1 MLLHKL
7 PLDKRIK
14 LYSEALMLNKQGVSP
29 RAIERRFR
37 STYGYS
43 VAATNI
49 NKWVYHGAR
58 PDTRA
63 NIPNLSPS
71 PQLSYFLGA
80 YKGDGYAYCD
90 PRNRI
95 FRIGFR
101 VKDRDFAKHAA
112 RAVAYVLRRRPIR
125 LWTAKGD
132 GGAQDVFHVFT
143 AASWTLRS
151 FLRGSLEKLLV
162 VALNYPREFLRGIFD
177 AEGFVSVGQERN
189 RMQMHVGIG
198 MSNRTIIRAVQ
209 RVLLVHFGI
218 ATTGPYLRK
227 GKPRLIRGR
236 MAHFKRTTY
245 EIRIS
250 IRDDV
255 EKFARL
261 VGFSIRRKNERLR
274 EALKVLHTFGSRAG
288 LSVWEER
295 QTQGHPAFHSK
306 VTRT

>member
-7 PLDKRIK
+7 PLDRRIK
-14 LYSEALMLNKQGVSP
+14 LYSEALSLHKNGLSP
-29 RAIERRFR
+29 RAIEKRFR

-49 NKWVYHGAR
+49 NKWIYHGAR

-80 YKGDGYAYCD
+80 YLGDGYRYCN
-90 PRNRI
+90 PKNRV
-95 FRIGFR
+95 FRIGFK
-101 VKDRDFAKHAA
+101 VKDRDFAKHAS

-125 LWTAKGD
+125 PWTAKGD
-132 GGAQDVFHVFT
+132 GEGQDAFYVFT

-151 FLRGSLEKLLV
+151 FLTGSLERLLA
-162 VALNYPREFLRGIFD
+162 VALNYPRDFLRGIFD
-177 AEGFVSVGQERN
+177 AEGFVTVSRERN
-189 RMQMHVGIG
+189 LMQLHVGIG
-198 MSNRTIIRAVQ
+198 MSKRTIINVVR
-209 RVLLVHFGI
+209 RVLLVQFGI
-218 ATTGPYLRK
+218 PTTGPYLRK
-227 GKPRLIRGR
+227 GKPRLIYGR

-250 IRDDV
+250 ARGDV

-261 VGFSIRRKNERLR
+261 VGFSIKRKNETLR
-274 EALKVLHTFGSRAG
+274 DALKLLNAFGSRAA
-288 LSVWEER
+288 LSAWEKR
-295 QTQGHPAFHSK
+295 KAQGPQSS
-306 VTRT
+306 